1 MMLKVSV
8 LVPTLGDRKK
18 EIIRLFESII
28 SQSYSVMEVVVVAQ
42 DNFDVVGDLCKLYS
56 DRLNIIYVTTDK
68 KGLSR
73 ARNIGIRKSSG
84 EIIVLSDDDCWYE
97 GGAISRIV
105 ECFNSNGDLDI
116 LLTQIFDPIRNVP
129 YKSYSSECRRITK
142 PTELLSRSS
151 IEIAF
156 RKKGNILDFDE
167 LFGLGAV
174 YVAGEENDYLIRS
187 LKKYKKIQYEPFVT
201 VYHEKKEKRET
212 NKQIIAK
219 GAFYSKNFGFV
230 ISNMVL
236 LRDLLI
242 KHQNNYRWF
251 WNGYFDYKKHD
262 KGKS

>member
-1 MMLKVSV
+1 MMPKVSV
-8 LVPTLGDRKK
+8 IVPTLGDRKK

-28 SQSYSVMEVVVVAQ
+28 VQSYRVIEVVVVAQ
-42 DNFDVVGDLCKLYS
+42 DNFDIVSNLCKLYL
-56 DRLNIIYVTTDK
+56 DRINIIYVPTDK

-84 EIIVLSDDDCWYE
+84 EIILLSDDDCWYE
-97 GGAISRIV
+97 GEAIGRIV
-105 ECFNSNGDLDI
+105 ECFNSNEKLDI
-116 LLTQIFDPIRNVP
+116 LLTQIYDPIANVP
-129 YKSYSSECRRITK
+129 YKTYSSESRRITK
-142 PTELLSRSS
+142 PIELLSRSS

-156 RKKGNILDFDE
+156 RKQGNILDFDE

-187 LKKYKKIQYEPFVT
+187 LKKSKRIQYEPFIT
-201 VYHEKKEKRET
+201 VYHEKKVKRET
-212 NKQIIAK
+212 NKQLIAK

-242 KHQNNYRWF
+242 KRQNNYRWF
-251 WNGYFDYKKHD
+251 WNGYFDYKKRD
-262 KGKS
+262 KGKH